1 MQVEVL
7 TYAPTE
13 FYHCQHCELVW
24 DGVGLGR
31 PIRAEQ
37 RAAGLPPDLQTD
49 YQALADWV
57 ADARRRYGERL
68 QVRVVDV
75 ASVQGVIAA
84 IRHRVRRFP
93 AFIVDGRERIIGF
106 DRARLEAA
114 LAERL
119 GSTRRVSV

>member
-1 MQVEVL
+1 
-7 TYAPTE
+7 
-13 FYHCQHCELVW
+13 
-24 DGVGLGR
+24 
-31 PIRAEQ
+31 
-37 RAAGLPPDLQTD
+37 
-49 YQALADWV
+49 
-57 ADARRRYGERL
+57 
-68 QVRVVDV
+68 
-75 ASVQGVIAA
+75 VQGVIAA